1 MHFMCKHS
9 NCKHQLEYNSY
20 SLEEHEK
27 PQNSS
32 SLLMDLEVL
41 VTSSS
46 IFHLKQFSTKS
57 MIFVKV
63 YFMIWKNDTFWLF
76 NYASINF

>member
-1 MHFMCKHS
+1 MHFMGKHS
-9 NCKHQLEYNSY
+9 SRKHQLEYNSY
-20 SLEEHEK
+20 SLEEHEI

-32 SLLMDLEVL
+32 FLLMDLEVL
-41 VTSSS
+41 VPSSS

-63 YFMIWKNDTFWLF
+63 HFMIWKNDTFWLIVR
-76 NYASINF
+76 A